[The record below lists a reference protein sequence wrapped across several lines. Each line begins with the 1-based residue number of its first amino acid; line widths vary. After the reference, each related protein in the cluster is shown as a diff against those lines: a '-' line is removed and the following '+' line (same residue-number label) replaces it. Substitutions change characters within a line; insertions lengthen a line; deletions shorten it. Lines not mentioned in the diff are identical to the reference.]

1 MSTSSVFD
9 HQPDPKLGRELRA
22 VLSAHDDAQFVH
34 GVVAAADRTY
44 GERQLPGEWW
54 EVLTVWARPGL
65 AAALVLLAV
74 VGFWL
79 GMLAGSGNGSAT
91 LGDPLRTVDAGLE
104 VPVLLAERSA
114 PDLDVV
120 LAVALE
126 N

>member
-9 HQPDPKLGRELRA
+9 HQPDPELGRELRA
-22 VLSAHDDAQFVH
+22 VLSVDDDAQFVH
-34 GVVAAADRTY
+34 AVVTAADRAY

-79 GMLAGSGNGSAT
+79 GTLAGGGNGSAT